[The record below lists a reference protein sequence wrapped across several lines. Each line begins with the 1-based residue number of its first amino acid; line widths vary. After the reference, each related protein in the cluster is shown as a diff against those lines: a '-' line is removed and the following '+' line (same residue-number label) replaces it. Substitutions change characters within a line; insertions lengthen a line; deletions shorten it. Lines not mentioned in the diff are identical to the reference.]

1 MLVTKKKYNRD
12 TQDLKFIIN
21 DLRRTND
28 RLVAELYKAKNAD
41 KIKAVKKITKTA
53 PTKRVVKKETK

>member
-1 MLVTKKKYNRD
+1 MLVTRKKYNRD

>member
-1 MLVTKKKYNRD
+1 MLVTRKKYNRD
-12 TQDLKFIIN
+12 TQDLKFIIQ
-21 DLRRTND
+21 DLRQKND

-41 KIKAVKKITKTA
+41 KIKAVKKVTKTA